1 MLNESLLK
9 DVEIKKLLDEEKTA
23 RLESEFAK
31 STAVCPKIRKTLFD
45 RGDFNNFL
53 ALLDFLTGKRNQ
65 SREATIAMIKYC
77 QNDVLP
83 LVSESQQ
90 IELLDHLIKSTDGK
104 IFVEREFALA
114 VRKKT
119 EIHFKKGELEEAAK
133 LIQDIQI
140 ETFGSLERSFKVD
153 YILFQ
158 MRILLAKKDYV
169 RMLLVSNKIH
179 KNHLDDDG
187 FEKLKVDFYSLMIEY
202 YVHDEN
208 FIEVSKCYKI
218 LYDFVLKLKT
228 KVDKKEEIK
237 TELIA
242 NYSDVISSSNLVTL
256 FENYVLY
263 LSVCPP
269 ELETKNMMVELSL
282 KYKKELD
289 QNESLL
295 FIVTKRLSDDL
306 IVMNSELF
314 AKFEQFKVFFSA
326 EKMPKLFRKYWI
338 QHDLLIF
345 EKFFAK
351 MNMGKIAT
359 MIAVTIDEV
368 ESEISDMV
376 INGYIYAKINRI
388 ERTVNFRKKTDHHDI
403 LNELSYDMGKMLK
416 GIENTCHLINKEY
429 LKYGIKQ

>member
-31 STAVCPKIRKTLFD
+31 STAVCPKILKTLFD

-326 EKMPKLFRKYWI
+326 EKMPKIFRKYWI

>member
-1 MLNESLLK
+1 M
-9 DVEIKKLLDEEKTA
+9 
-23 RLESEFAK
+23 
-31 STAVCPKIRKTLFD
+31 
-45 RGDFNNFL
+45 
-53 ALLDFLTGKRNQ
+53 
-65 SREATIAMIKYC
+65 
-77 QNDVLP
+77 
-83 LVSESQQ
+83 
-90 IELLDHLIKSTDGK
+90 
-104 IFVEREFALA
+104 A

-282 KYKKELD
+282 KYKK
-289 QNESLL
+289 
-295 FIVTKRLSDDL
+295 
-306 IVMNSELF
+306 
-314 AKFEQFKVFFSA
+314 
-326 EKMPKLFRKYWI
+326 
-338 QHDLLIF
+338 
-345 EKFFAK
+345 
-351 MNMGKIAT
+351 
-359 MIAVTIDEV
+359 
-368 ESEISDMV
+368 
-376 INGYIYAKINRI
+376 
-388 ERTVNFRKKTDHHDI
+388 
-403 LNELSYDMGKMLK
+403 
-416 GIENTCHLINKEY
+416 
-429 LKYGIKQ
+429 

>member
-1 MLNESLLK
+1 
-9 DVEIKKLLDEEKTA
+9 
-23 RLESEFAK
+23 
-31 STAVCPKIRKTLFD
+31 
-45 RGDFNNFL
+45 
-53 ALLDFLTGKRNQ
+53 
-65 SREATIAMIKYC
+65 
-77 QNDVLP
+77 
-83 LVSESQQ
+83 
-90 IELLDHLIKSTDGK
+90 
-104 IFVEREFALA
+104 
-114 VRKKT
+114 
-119 EIHFKKGELEEAAK
+119 
-133 LIQDIQI
+133 
-140 ETFGSLERSFKVD
+140 
-153 YILFQ
+153 

-269 ELETKNMMVELSL
+269 ELETKNMIVELSL

-359 MIAVTIDEV
+359 MIVVTIDEV